1 MWLARVKWAFYP
13 LIDGMRHADRHF
25 LLNALSFA
33 LIYHCTNWLA
43 AKADVQQHVM
53 LAAERDLPFVAWM
66 ILPYS
71 LSLLF
76 FAFPFWLARTQ
87 DLPAV
92 RRISQ
97 TFLMATC
104 IAGLVFLWWPLR
116 QQHVIPDGGHAY
128 AALYAVLHSVDQPFN
143 QLPSLHVAYA
153 GIGWWF
159 IRPALAL
166 RWQRFALDCAALLLL
181 ASTLFTY
188 QHHAADVLSGMLLAL
203 LCVRWRVNTQQPAV
217 ALYYG
222 LAAVWLS
229 SLAFYSGHW
238 WLLYPAL
245 SCTLVAIAYQRRN
258 AMFLNKQNGK
268 FHWQQLI
275 LYGPY
280 LCSYQISWYLQR
292 FILQPA
298 IRPEQISPQWIIGPR
313 LTASEARALPAGVV
327 VMDCSAELAEQAVLM
342 ARVAA
347 GELRYLHHPLLDI
360 LQPAEADCDAII
372 NALRPELASGKTIY
386 LHCAMG
392 FHRCRVIAARFKE
405 TG

>member
-76 FAFPFWLARTQ
+76 FAIPFWLARTQ
-87 DLPAV
+87 DLPTV

-97 TFLMATC
+97 AFLMATC
-104 IAGLVFLWWPLR
+104 IAGQVFLWWPLR
-116 QQHVIPDGGHAY
+116 QQHVIPDGGHAF

-181 ASTLFTY
+181 AAS
-188 QHHAADVLSGMLLAL
+188 AAAQTSPIFQQVDEMLASLSKITGWKVKRKTNDEL
-203 LCVRWRVNTQQPAV
+203 R
-217 ALYYG
+217 
-222 LAAVWLS
+222 
-229 SLAFYSGHW
+229 
-238 WLLYPAL
+238 
-245 SCTLVAIAYQRRN
+245 
-258 AMFLNKQNGK
+258 
-268 FHWQQLI
+268 
-275 LYGPY
+275 
-280 LCSYQISWYLQR
+280 QR
-292 FILQPA
+292 FVNLTVPQAQA
-298 IRPEQISPQWIIGPR
+298 IG
-313 LTASEARALPAGVV
+313 LTLP
-327 VMDCSAELAEQAVLM
+327 DL
-342 ARVAA
+342 
-347 GELRYLHHPLLDI
+347 
-360 LQPAEADCDAII
+360 
-372 NALRPELASGKTIY
+372 
-386 LHCAMG
+386 
-392 FHRCRVIAARFKE
+392 
-405 TG
+405 